1 MAVYHQNVQYKA
13 RQKMRQRI
21 RDAIYGIDVIRSR
34 TIQYIPLPDS
44 QCAQNSQRY
53 KDYLARTYYVNTPLR
68 TITTLAGLLSN
79 KEPDIQLDSQMEY
92 LRENIDGSNTQFNQQ
107 IKDQSNE
114 VLSLGRAGVAAIFKD
129 RPETGV
135 NGANAD
141 MFLPIIRAYKEE
153 QIINWRTKDGK
164 LTLIVLREHETVPSA
179 DDEFEEA
186 VRVSFRVFDIKDGQ
200 VRQRLYTSDAK
211 NALIEVTSVEF
222 DEYSNVINLPGNWD
236 INESMLF
243 EAGNKPMTGIPFSFI
258 GSINNDSECDPSP
271 ILNIVDLA
279 LTYYRLSADEQLN
292 VHLTACG
299 FVTIKTEL
307 EPDQWQKF
315 NGSLTID
322 ASFGTYFVGEN
333 GEMNY
338 VQAMESASVNKSMDR
353 VLKDSVSM
361 GAQIITDA
369 VTDKT
374 ATEARIN
381 NASNTSQLVQIAQ
394 NISDAY
400 TRILKV
406 IARVLGV
413 SDDVW
418 LSIPTEFFDNEA
430 SPDMI
435 RAMAEAV
442 IKGEM
447 SRTDFLNWQKR
458 VGIIDE
464 DRTVDD
470 VMTELQDK
478 EDENALSG
486 GVVVPQ
492 M

>member
-1 MAVYHQNVQYKA
+1 MAVYNQNVQYIA

-34 TIQYIPLPDS
+34 TTQYIPLPDT
-44 QCAQNSQRY
+44 QCTQSSQRY

-68 TITTLAGLLSN
+68 TITTLAGLISS
-79 KEPDIQLDSQMEY
+79 KEPDIHLDTQMEY
-92 LRENIDGSNTQFNQQ
+92 LLENIDGSNTQFNQQ
-107 IKDQSNE
+107 IKDQVNE
-114 VLSLGRAGVAAIFKD
+114 ALSLGRAGVAVILKD

-141 MFLPIIRAYKEE
+141 MYKPIIRAYKEE
-153 QIINWRTKDGK
+153 QIINWREKDGK
-164 LTLIVLREHETVPSA
+164 LTLVVLREHENVPSVN
-179 DDEFEEA
+179 DEFTEM
-186 VRVSFRVFDIKDGQ
+186 VKVSFRVFDIKDGQ
-200 VRQRLYTSDAK
+200 VRQRVYTSEAV
-211 NALIEVTSVEF
+211 NALINVTSVEF
-222 DEYSNVINLPGNWD
+222 DEYSNIANLPGEWVVT
-236 INESMLF
+236 ESMLT
-243 EAGNKPMTGIPFSFI
+243 EANKPMTSIPFSFI

-299 FVTIKTEL
+299 FVTIKTDM
-307 EPDQWQKF
+307 EPEQWKAF

-400 TRILKV
+400 TYILKV

-418 LSIPTEFFDNEA
+418 LSIPTEFFNNEA

-470 VMTELQDK
+470 VMTELQDR
-478 EDENALSG
+478 EDEVALSG
-486 GVVVPQ
+486 GVVVPE